1 MGSKI
6 SDPIHT
12 LRRPEGFVSV
22 ASRLALVIFALVA
35 GVSLLV
41 ASELTRR
48 EHEHYL
54 ASKERAGRM
63 LTELFASSIA
73 PALDFAD
80 PDAVSASLTM
90 LSQNREVVDAVVW
103 PAEGDHPLA
112 ELHHG
117 ATPPRAN
124 DRKPGVRIGDDH
136 IDIAVPSRSPTGKLL
151 GTAWVRVSLAQEN
164 AAFAAVRRRIF
175 WLAFA
180 LSGLI
185 AGLLIAVVRR
195 TVTAPL
201 ANLERAARRLS
212 RGELMELRGLRKDE
226 VGSLGHTFNHMGRVI
241 REREERII
249 AVNGRLQGLL
259 DHMRQAIVVFDGEG
273 QLANERSQL
282 ARALFGNIAGP
293 GTSIV
298 ELLYPT
304 DSAPAVER
312 EAFRAWLNE
321 AARTP
326 ADRFD
331 ELGELAPKEVKLRSG
346 QGGEQLLELEFR
358 AAASDQGEPRIML
371 LATDVTSQRKLE
383 RSAET
388 REREHQKQLAAM
400 RRLLAGG
407 GQVFVRFLA
416 SARDRLAKSELELAE
431 GALAP
436 ATVENVFRF
445 VHTLRAEA
453 RSFDLGAVEQIAL
466 GLELELVGAR
476 HAPADAPLLSAA
488 RAKLQLGCREL
499 AAELQTAEELFVAS
513 SPIGRRVLE
522 QVTVSRADVEALY
535 RRLDGRKDELGALA
549 ARLAARPFGEL
560 LSALPDSVQR
570 WATKDGKRVEL
581 SVLGRETLVP
591 AALSERLGGVL
602 AHLLR
607 NAVAHGIESPGYRRK
622 HGKAETGRIEITCK
636 EVRGGVT
643 ILLADDGAGFDEAAL
658 LSRAESLKIADESG
672 AQRAPLTPES
682 PLELAFTP
690 GLSTRQNADDLA
702 GHGVGLGA
710 VREELRKVGYL
721 VTICSDGGKGATALI
736 EPLLRAQDD
745 AHA

>member
-1 MGSKI
+1 VGSKI
-6 SDPIHT
+6 SDPIQA
-12 LRRPEGFVSV
+12 LRRPDGFVSV
-22 ASRLALVIFALVA
+22 ASRLALMIFALVA

-48 EHEHYL
+48 EHEHFL

-63 LTELFASSIA
+63 LTELFAASIA

-80 PDAVSASLTM
+80 TGALSASLTM

-103 PAEGDHPLA
+103 PADGDQPVSALHQALA
-112 ELHHG
+112 SL
-117 ATPPRAN
+117 RAS
-124 DRKPGVRIGDDH
+124 DRQPGVRIAGDH
-136 IDIAVPSRSPTGKLL
+136 IDIAVASRSPTGKLL

-164 AAFAAVRRRIF
+164 AAFANVRRRIF

-185 AGLLIAVVRR
+185 AGLIIAVVRR

-212 RGELMELRGLRKDE
+212 RGELMELKDLRKDE
-226 VGSLGHTFNHMGRVI
+226 VGSLSRTFNHMGRVI

-249 AVNGRLQGLL
+249 AVNGQLQGLL

-273 QLANERSQL
+273 QLATERSHL
-282 ARALFGNIAGP
+282 ARELFGNAAGP
-293 GTSIV
+293 GSSIV
-298 ELLYPT
+298 DLLYPT
-304 DSAPAVER
+304 GAPDVER
-312 EAFRAWLNE
+312 EAFRAWLGE

-326 ADRFD
+326 PDGFA
-331 ELGELAPKEVKLRSG
+331 ELGDLAPREVKLRGG

-358 AAASDQGEPRIML
+358 AATNDEGEPRIML

-388 REREHQKQLAAM
+388 REHEHQKQLTAM

-407 GQVFVRFLA
+407 GQVFVRFLG
-416 SARDRLAKSELELAE
+416 SARDRLAKSERELAE
-431 GALAP
+431 GTLSP

-453 RSFDLGAVEQIAL
+453 RSFDLGAVEQLAL

-476 HAPADAPLLSAA
+476 HAPTDAPLRAAA
-488 RAKLQLGCREL
+488 REKLSLGCREL
-499 AAELQTAEELFVAS
+499 ATELATAEELFVQS

-522 QVTVSRADVEALY
+522 QVTVSRADVEELF
-535 RRLDGRKDELGALA
+535 RRVGGRRDELGTLA

-570 WATKDGKRVEL
+570 WATKEGKRVEL
-581 SVLGRETLVP
+581 SVTGRETLVP
-591 AALSERLGGVL
+591 AALSERLGGAL

-607 NAVAHGIESPGYRRK
+607 NAVAHGIESPGCRRAS
-622 HGKAETGRIEITCK
+622 GKSEVGRIEVTCK
-636 EVRGGVT
+636 ETAGGVVIVLT
-643 ILLADDGAGFDEAAL
+643 DDGAGFDEEAL
-658 LSRAESLKIADESG
+658 KARAGELKLGVVG
-672 AQRAPLTPES
+672 AEPRAS
-682 PLELAFTP
+682 AVELAFAA
-690 GLSTRQNADDLA
+690 GVSTRGAPDDLA

-721 VTICSDGGKGATALI
+721 VSMGSDRGKGATALI
-736 EPLLRAQDD
+736 EPVLRTLDL
-745 AHA
+745 AHG